1 MILYK
6 LRCSNGHDFE
16 AWFHNSA
23 SYDTQVDCSDV
34 VCPFCSDTKVSKA
47 VMAPRIGRH
56 RAGVEGEQSSATEH
70 RAREVAEKILS
81 GVSEQIVAN
90 YDNVGDGFTEEARR
104 IHYGEAKERGIYG
117 EATNEEAAELEDE
130 GIDFYRLPFRLRR
143 ND

>member
-16 AWFHNSA
+16 AWFHDSA
-23 SYDTQVDCSDV
+23 SYSIQVDCGDV
-34 VCPFCSDTKVSKA
+34 VCPFCSDTEVGKA
-47 VMAPRIGRH
+47 IMAPHIGRH
-56 RAGVEGEQSSATEH
+56 RAGDKGELCGGDER

-81 GVSEQIVAN
+81 GVSDQIVAN
-90 YDNVGDGFTEEARR
+90 YDDVGDGFTEEARR

-117 EATNEEAAELEDE
+117 EATNEEATELEDE

-143 ND
+143 DD

>member
-6 LRCSNGHDFE
+6 LRCSNEHDFE
-16 AWFHNSA
+16 AWFHDSA
-23 SYDTQVDCSDV
+23 SYSIQVDCGDV
-34 VCPFCSDTKVSKA
+34 VCPFCSDTRVRKA
-47 VMAPRIGRH
+47 AMAPHIGRH
-56 RAGVEGEQSSATEH
+56 RASVEGEQSGGGER
-70 RAREVAEKILS
+70 RAREVAEHILS

-90 YDNVGDGFTEEARR
+90 YDDVGDEFTEEARR

-130 GIDFYRLPFRLRR
+130 GIDFFRLPFRFRR